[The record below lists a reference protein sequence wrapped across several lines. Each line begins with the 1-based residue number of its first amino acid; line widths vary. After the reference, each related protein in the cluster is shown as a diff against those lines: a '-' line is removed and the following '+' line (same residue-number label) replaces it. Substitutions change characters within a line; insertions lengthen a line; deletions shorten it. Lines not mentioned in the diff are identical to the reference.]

1 MLRKVSIVGPE
12 SSGKSTLAKA
22 LAAHFETEVVLEYA
36 REYLEKLGR
45 PYQESDLI
53 DIAKGQLAAEQVA
66 MLHANQF
73 LFCDTNLLVIKIWSQ
88 VKYNRVNSE
97 IMELMNLDSYDL
109 HLLLAPDIPWEADPL
124 REHPE
129 FRNELFEI
137 YHQELI
143 ASGVPFHIISGKNR
157 LEQAVSGCADLLM
170 C

>member
-12 SSGKSTLAKA
+12 STGKSTLAQA
-22 LAAHFETEVVLEYA
+22 LASHFETQVVLEYA
-36 REYLEKLGR
+36 RGFLENLGR

-53 DIAKGQLAAEQVA
+53 DIAKGQLATEQA
-66 MLHANQF
+66 IIPFANQL

-88 VKYNRVNSE
+88 VKYNRVDPE
-97 IMELMNLDSYDL
+97 IMELMNLESYDL
-109 HLLLAPDIPWEADPL
+109 HLLLAPDIPWEDDPL

-137 YHQELI
+137 YHQELL

-157 LEQAVSGCADLLM
+157 LEKAVSRCADLLM